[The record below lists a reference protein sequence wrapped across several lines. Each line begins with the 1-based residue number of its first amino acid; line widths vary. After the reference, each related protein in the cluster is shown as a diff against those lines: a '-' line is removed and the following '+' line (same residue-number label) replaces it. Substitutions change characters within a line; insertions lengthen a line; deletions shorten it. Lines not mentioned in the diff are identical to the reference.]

1 VAWKLLNEHGTFS
14 MLIKSL
20 EYYAEGP
27 AINGAQVASRP
38 ERRRR
43 VRTQVHWQVSFVGSD
58 ARSTVETTT
67 QNLSSAGFRCLSPV
81 RLVPGD
87 LMVCMLKVPEH
98 QPLIAGRTLAL
109 ECKVRIVRVE
119 PADETGS
126 YGIACEIV
134 DYRFLHTRKREG
146 NAANLVLVK

>member
-1 VAWKLLNEHGTFS
+1 MAWKLLKEHGTFS

-20 EYYAEGP
+20 EYYTEGP
-27 AINGAQVASRP
+27 AISGAQVASRP
-38 ERRRR
+38 DRRRR
-43 VRTQVHWQVSFVGSD
+43 VRTQVHWQVCFVGAD

-67 QNLSSAGFRCLSPV
+67 QNLSSVGFHCLSPV

-87 LMVCMLKVPEH
+87 LMVCVLKVPEH
-98 QPLIAGRTLAL
+98 QPLIVGRTLAL

-119 PADETGS
+119 PAEEAGS
-126 YGIACEIV
+126 YGIACEIE

-146 NAANLVLVK
+146 NGASLVLVK

>member
-1 VAWKLLNEHGTFS
+1 VAWKLLKEHGTFS

-27 AINGAQVASRP
+27 AISAAQIASRQ

-43 VRTQVHWQVSFVGSD
+43 VRTPVHWQVSFVGAD

-67 QNLSSAGFRCLSPV
+67 QNLSSMGFHCLSPV

-87 LMVCMLKVPEH
+87 VMICMLKVPEH
-98 QPLIAGRTLAL
+98 QPLAAGRTLAL

-119 PADETGS
+119 PTDEAGS
-126 YGIACEIV
+126 YGIACEIE
-134 DYRFLHTRKREG
+134 DYRFLHTRKREVNG
-146 NAANLVLVK
+146 ASLVLVK